1 MGVGK
6 TLGVYS
12 RKYQESRAEGSR
24 MPERRGIWGGA
35 LEKQEE
41 SPLGI
46 WVEGES
52 SPVRLGFALAFYCC
66 DTS

>member
-1 MGVGK
+1 MWVKQRNIGGDMDVGK

-41 SPLGI
+41 RPLG
-46 WVEGES
+46 WVVQNEHMGG
-52 SPVRLGFALAFYCC
+52 R
-66 DTS
+66 